1 MAFKDIPGNT
11 RVKRILTMALERRR
25 VPNSL
30 LFAGPE
36 GVGKKATARALA
48 QALNCRREKSDACDE
63 CDSCRTIGSGNHP
76 DVIKLSADRN
86 VIKIEQM
93 RFLKQMAYLKPLSGT
108 KRIFI
113 VEEAE
118 KMNPEAANSL
128 LKVLEEPPLH
138 AHIILVTSNPLLLPP
153 TIRSRCQALS
163 FSSVTREEIE
173 RVLLEKGYSQEQA
186 KGLSAQVGGNLESAL
201 SLDWDEVRGK
211 REEAWKLFR
220 SLQTGAGASDF
231 LALFVSRQRFLAEDD
246 FRKTL
251 EMFTSFCRDILLIR
265 ERGESRLLLNP
276 DFEDKLKEAGEGWSL
291 EQSLA
296 CLSRTDEV
304 LAGFKRNLNLNL
316 NLLAG
321 AYYSKFWE
329 WKHV

>member
-11 RVKRILTMALERRR
+11 RVKRILQMALERRR

-30 LFAGPE
+30 LFSGPE
-36 GVGKKATARALA
+36 GVGKKTTAYALA
-48 QALNCRREKSDACDE
+48 KALNCRHGKSDGCEE
-63 CDSCRTIGSGNHP
+63 CDSCRNIEARRHP
-76 DVIKLSADRN
+76 DVIEISADRN

-93 RFLKQMAYLKPLSGT
+93 RFLKQMAYLKPLSGS
-108 KRIFI
+108 KRVFI
-113 VEEAE
+113 VEQAE
-118 KMNPEAANSL
+118 QMNAEAANSL

-138 AHIILVTSNPLLLPP
+138 THIVLITSNPFLLLP
-153 TIRSRCQALS
+153 TIRSRCQALN
-163 FSSVTREEIE
+163 FSPVTREEIE
-173 RVLLEKGYSQEQA
+173 RILLEKGYSQEQA

-201 SLDWDEVRGK
+201 SLDWDEVQGN
-211 REEAWKLFR
+211 REEAWKLFQ

-246 FRKTL
+246 FRRTL
-251 EMFTSFCRDILLIR
+251 EMFASFCRDILLIR
-265 ERGESRLLLNP
+265 ERGESRFLLNP
-276 DFEDKLKEAGEGWSL
+276 DYEEKLKEAGRDWSL

-316 NLLAG
+316 LAG
-321 AYYSKFWE
+321 VYYSKFWE